1 MLDADKPIA
10 AVSTRKRRVLV
21 AEDDDEMRRLL
32 VETMREL
39 GYEVGAVSNGAAL
52 LIELARGDD
61 FHYRDVDLVVADVR
75 MPICSGLRA
84 LQAVRE
90 ANAAVPFLFLTA
102 FGDEAIHAQAAR
114 LGAAILDK
122 PVSLKRLRETV
133 VTLVE
138 KTRAG

>member
-1 MLDADKPIA
+1 
-10 AVSTRKRRVLV
+10 
-21 AEDDDEMRRLL
+21 
-32 VETMREL
+32 MREL

-122 PVSLKRLRETV
+122 PVSLKRLREMV